1 MMGDRS
7 RPKTG
12 GMTPVGGKEGGRS
25 AGGTGEPSVRDRRH
39 TPTHATTGSRAAQ
52 AQREAREWGGG
63 KSGGVRPWLAGGR
76 QESTGHAL
84 ACTHTHTPPPVSR
97 PAGQPTG
104 GVHRPHT
111 IVRGGPVG
119 PQTGGCRGVTW
130 TAAFQHTAE
139 EVEEGV
145 THSVER

>member
-76 QESTGHAL
+76 QESTGHA
-84 ACTHTHTPPPVSR
+84 PPVRTRTHPHQSAVPLDNRLGGSTARIQSCGGVLWGPKQEDAEGSR
-97 PAGQPTG
+97 GQPRSNIPRKKLRKG
-104 GVHRPHT
+104 SHT
-111 IVRGGPVG
+111 V
-119 PQTGGCRGVTW
+119 
-130 TAAFQHTAE
+130 
-139 EVEEGV
+139 
-145 THSVER
+145 